1 MTTLLV
7 NEIFETIQGEGSYTG
22 TPSIFVRL
30 QGCPVGCP
38 WCDTKHTW
46 EVEPQ
51 QQVSEQAIF
60 IKTADS
66 PSYFSTQSHLLLSL
80 LRKQAYTANH
90 IVITGGEPCM
100 YDLTEFTTLAASEGY
115 TTQIETSGT
124 YEIFCHHSTWVTVSP
139 KINMKASMPILSQ
152 AMQRANEIKHPI
164 AMQKHI
170 DELDALLISENLME
184 NTNSTS
190 VEASTNPSI
199 TSQLQPPVI
208 YLQPISQQIRAT
220 QLAVATCIKRNW
232 RLSVQLHKYIGV
244 E

>member
-46 EVEPQ
+46 DI
-51 QQVSEQAIF
+51 SAEQEISSKVIF
-60 IKTADS
+60 LKSADS
-66 PSYFSTQSHLLLSL
+66 PTYFTTQSEALLPL
-80 LRKQAYTANH
+80 LQQQGYSAKH

-100 YDLTEFTTLAASEGY
+100 FDLQTFTAIAHEQGY
-115 TTQIETSGT
+115 STQIETSGT
-124 YEIFCHHSTWVTVSP
+124 YEVLCHNDTWVTVSP
-139 KINMKASMPILSQ
+139 KINMKAGMPILSQ

-170 DELDALLISENLME
+170 DELDALLHKENLLAIDM
-184 NTNSTS
+184 SQG
-190 VEASTNPSI
+190 I
-199 TSQLQPPVI
+199 TQRSANNDSQLPLV
-208 YLQPISQQIRAT
+208 YLQPISQQKRAT
-220 QLAVATCIKRNW
+220 ELAVSTCIARNW

>member
-7 NEIFETIQGEGSYTG
+7 NEIFETIQGEGSFTG

-46 EVEPQ
+46 ETLPQ
-51 QQVSEQAIF
+51 HQVNSDIIF
-60 IKTADS
+60 LKAGDS
-66 PSYFSTQSHLLLSL
+66 PSYFSVQSHDLLPL
-80 LRKQAYTANH
+80 LEKQGYTAKH
-90 IVITGGEPCM
+90 IVITGGEPCLF
-100 YDLTEFTTLAASEGY
+100 DLNEFTTRAYDKGFS
-115 TTQIETSGT
+115 TQIETSGT
-124 YEIFCHHSTWVTVSP
+124 YEVQCHSDTWVTVSP
-139 KINMKASMPILSQ
+139 KINMKAGMPILSQ

-170 DELDALLISENLME
+170 DELDALLHKENL
-184 NTNSTS
+184 
-190 VEASTNPSI
+190 VNPLKDLNDK
-199 TSQLQPPVI
+199 SQIKATPFQSPMV
-208 YLQPISQQIRAT
+208 YLQPISQQERAT
-220 QLAVATCIKRNW
+220 ALAIKTCIERNW